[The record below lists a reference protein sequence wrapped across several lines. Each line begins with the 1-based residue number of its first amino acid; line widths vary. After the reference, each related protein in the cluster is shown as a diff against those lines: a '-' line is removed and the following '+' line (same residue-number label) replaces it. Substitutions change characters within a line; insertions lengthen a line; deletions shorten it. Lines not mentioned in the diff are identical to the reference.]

1 MKAKVIRITAIVTLL
16 LFVNFMFSN
25 TVFIHSHTTD
35 DGRTVTHSHPYLPSS
50 HHSHNAQSLSLISLL
65 NLTAASSETTSG
77 TMQIQLPRQ
86 FETIVCTYRL
96 YVHAGQLKSSGLRS
110 PPAME

>member
-50 HHSHNAQSLSLISLL
+50 HHSHNAQSISLISLL
-65 NLTAASSETTSG
+65 NLTAASAVTTNVA
-77 TMQIQLPRQ
+77 MHIHAPLRY
-86 FETIVCTYRL
+86 ETIVYKYCVAATASYL
-96 YVHAGQLKSSGLRS
+96 QCSGLRS
-110 PPAME
+110 PPFMG